1 MSLENSSPNAIAAE
15 LGERLRQARLNAD
28 LTQTEVAKRSGT
40 TRKVVGNAEKGHVQL
55 ESFVAIM
62 LALDLAGNL
71 DTFLPKQEIS
81 PMQLMKLQGKS
92 RSRASGTR
100 TEKAKEKLEW

>member
-1 MSLENSSPNAIAAE
+1 MSLEDSSPNALAAE

-28 LTQTEVAKRSGT
+28 LTQVEVAQRSGT
-40 TRKVVGNAEKGHVQL
+40 TRKVVGNAEKGHAQL

-62 LALDLAGNL
+62 LALDLAGHL
-71 DTFLPKQEIS
+71 DNFLPKQEIS
-81 PMQLMKLQGKS
+81 PIQLMKLQGRL

-100 TEKAKEKLEW
+100 TEKAKEKPEW